1 MTSNRKRRF
10 SEFYDSHPLGHD
22 SREKRRRREEVYF
35 SRDHRTRR
43 DSYRF
48 GGRGARDQGTRSDRR
63 RRRGACEQRGR
74 LTYDRREHGR
84 GEVSRK
90 RVRTRRDEESDK
102 LSEVEPIKYKALEEI
117 CTSKPHENG
126 IVDLWNKRERFQAL
140 LASKEEIR
148 LGLMQLIIQA
158 IHLCCSTKGVQQFSE
173 DLLRVVAEE
182 NFVQLHLNSF
192 ISRMLLFSSTEFQ
205 PFHVISRLADIFL
218 EMIKRFGL
226 DIVHSI
232 PSAQLKETFVE
243 LNNRNRMN
251 EAGALERKIH
261 QVEALKREI
270 IGQQFVQFHQDQSE
284 REPQNN
290 FRDISVI
297 PQAED
302 LSVSSRPFLRVN
314 VINKGYKNLEHY
326 LDVHFR
332 LLREDCV
339 SPLRDGI
346 MRLRKDY
353 GSLKASNSSGNKT
366 TKEVHVYRD
375 VEVLYPVCSRK
386 EMVYRIRFDSLH
398 HSLRYVNWENSKRFK
413 FGCLLCL
420 SEDDF
425 YTLHFATVESRH
437 DICRGELEVRFE
449 GVELE
454 DLNGFIEA
462 KMKFDMV
469 ESPTFFEAYRHV
481 LEALKTIEADEMPF
495 QEHIVK
501 CSPKVRPPAY
511 EEITNGY
518 YDMSSILRGDWAPN
532 ENNIWA
538 CADDDS
544 VASND
549 LSEDFDDYSMES
561 NDESTASNYKLDIYD
576 LLHHRESLE
585 LNSSQLR
592 AFQMAL
598 TRRFAVIQGP
608 PGTGKT
614 YVGLK
619 IAQVLLQTT
628 ALWENEEERA
638 PILMVSYTNHALDQ
652 FLEGLL
658 PMTGKSNFTCAINV
672 VSHITIDNTPV
683 DNEITGYRRGI
694 SSVDLKFSLVSLFVR
709 FTAIIDKRK
718 VCGELLYFD
727 AKKHALLTK
736 LLTTRKC
743 VLFTRTGYG
752 TILFMNFTLYIVVN
766 SISVSHYHN

>member
-10 SEFYDSHPLGHD
+10 SEFDDSHSLGHD
-22 SREKRRRREEVYF
+22 SREKRRRREEVVF
-35 SRDHRTRR
+35 SRDHRPRR

-48 GGRGARDQGTRSDRR
+48 GGRGTRDQGTRSDRR
-63 RRRGACEQRGR
+63 RRRGAWEQRGR

-84 GEVSRK
+84 EEVSRK
-90 RVRTRRDEESDK
+90 GVGTRRDEESDK
-102 LSEVEPIKYKALEEI
+102 LSEVEPMKYKALEEI
-117 CTSKPHENG
+117 CTSTPHENG

-140 LASKEEIR
+140 LASKEQIR
-148 LGLMQLIIQA
+148 LGLMQLIIHA

-173 DLLRVVAEE
+173 DLLRVVVKE

-192 ISRMLLFSSTEFQ
+192 VSRMLSFSSTEFQ
-205 PFHVISRLADIFL
+205 PFHVISRLADVFL

-243 LNNRNRMN
+243 LSNRNRIMN
-251 EAGALERKIH
+251 EADALERKIY
-261 QVEALKREI
+261 QVEALKRKVIE
-270 IGQQFVQFHQDQSE
+270 QQFVQFDQEQPE
-284 REPQNN
+284 REPPSN
-290 FRDISVI
+290 FRDINVV
-297 PQAED
+297 PLAED
-302 LSVSSRPFLRVN
+302 LSVSSKPFLRVN
-314 VINKGYKNLEHY
+314 VINRSYKDLEHY

-366 TKEVHVYRD
+366 AKEVHVYRE
-375 VEVLYPVCSRK
+375 VEVLYPVCSRRG
-386 EMVYRIRFDSLH
+386 MVYRMRFDSLH
-398 HSLRYVNWENSKRFK
+398 HSLRYVNWEKSKRFK

-425 YTLHFATVESRH
+425 YTLHFATVESRD

-462 KMKFDMV
+462 KVKFDMV

-481 LEALKTIEADEMPF
+481 LEALKKIEPDEMPF

-501 CSPKVRPPAY
+501 CSPNVQPPAY
-511 EEITNGY
+511 EQITNGC
-518 YDMSSILRGDWAPN
+518 YDMRSILRSDWAPT

-549 LSEDFDDYSMES
+549 PSEDFDDYSMQS
-561 NDESTASNYKLDIYD
+561 NDESMASNYELSIYD
-576 LLHHRESLE
+576 LLYHRESLE

-598 TRRFAVIQGP
+598 TSRFAVIQGP

-672 VSHITIDNTPV
+672 ISLVTIDNTPV
-683 DNEITGYRRGI
+683 DNEITWYRC
-694 SSVDLKFSLVSLFVR
+694 SVSLF
-709 FTAIIDKRK
+709 
-718 VCGELLYFD
+718 ELKF
-727 AKKHALLTK
+727 
-736 LLTTRKC
+736 
-743 VLFTRTGYG
+743 
-752 TILFMNFTLYIVVN
+752 N
-766 SISVSHYHN
+766 

>member
-1 MTSNRKRRF
+1 
-10 SEFYDSHPLGHD
+10 
-22 SREKRRRREEVYF
+22 
-35 SRDHRTRR
+35 
-43 DSYRF
+43 
-48 GGRGARDQGTRSDRR
+48 
-63 RRRGACEQRGR
+63 
-74 LTYDRREHGR
+74 
-84 GEVSRK
+84 
-90 RVRTRRDEESDK
+90 
-102 LSEVEPIKYKALEEI
+102 
-117 CTSKPHENG
+117 
-126 IVDLWNKRERFQAL
+126 
-140 LASKEEIR
+140 
-148 LGLMQLIIQA
+148 MQLIIQV

-173 DLLRVVAEE
+173 DLLRVVVKE

-192 ISRMLLFSSTEFQ
+192 ISRMLSFSSTEFQ
-205 PFHVISRLADIFL
+205 PFHVISRLADVFL

-226 DIVHSI
+226 DIVYSI

-243 LNNRNRMN
+243 LNTRNRMN

-261 QVEALKREI
+261 HVEALKREI
-270 IGQQFVQFHQDQSE
+270 IRQQFVQFDHDQPE
-284 REPQNN
+284 REPKSN
-290 FRDISVI
+290 FRDISVV

-314 VINKGYKNLEHY
+314 VVNRSYKDLEHY

-366 TKEVHVYRD
+366 AKEVHVYREA
-375 VEVLYPVCSRK
+375 EVLYPECSRK
-386 EMVYRIRFDSLH
+386 GMVYRIRFDSLH
-398 HSLRYVNWENSKRFK
+398 HSLRHVNWEKRKRFK
-413 FGCLLCL
+413 FGSILCL

-425 YTLHFATVESRH
+425 YTLHFATVESRD
-437 DICRGELEVRFE
+437 DICRGELDVRFE
-449 GVELE
+449 DVELE
-454 DLNGFIEA
+454 DLNGFIDA
-462 KMKFDMV
+462 KVKFDMV

-481 LEALKTIEADEMPF
+481 LEALKKIEPDEMPF

-511 EEITNGY
+511 EQITNGY
-518 YDMSSILRGDWAPN
+518 YDMRGILRSDWAPT

-549 LSEDFDDYSMES
+549 PSEDFDDYSMQS
-561 NDESTASNYKLDIYD
+561 DDASMASNYELSIYDLLHGYYDMRSILRSDWAPTENNIWACADDDSVASNDPSEDFDDYSLQSDDESMASNYELSIYD

-598 TRRFAVIQGP
+598 TSRFAVIQGP

-628 ALWENEEERA
+628 VLWENEEERA

-658 PMTGKSNFTCAINV
+658 PMTSKSNFTCAINV
-672 VSHITIDNTPV
+672 ISHVTIDNTPV
-683 DNEITGYRRGI
+683 DSEITWYRC
-694 SSVDLKFSLVSLFVR
+694 SVSLVELKF
-709 FTAIIDKRK
+709 
-718 VCGELLYFD
+718 
-727 AKKHALLTK
+727 
-736 LLTTRKC
+736 
-743 VLFTRTGYG
+743 
-752 TILFMNFTLYIVVN
+752 N
-766 SISVSHYHN
+766 

>member
-1 MTSNRKRRF
+1 MYVSGPEIRPGVIPRPNMTSNRKRRF
-10 SEFYDSHPLGHD
+10 SELDDSHSLGHD

-48 GGRGARDQGTRSDRR
+48 DGRGARDQGTGSDRR

-74 LTYDRREHGR
+74 LTCDRREHGR
-84 GEVSRK
+84 REVSGK
-90 RVRTRRDEESDK
+90 IVGTRRDEESDK
-102 LSEVEPIKYKALEEI
+102 LSEVEPMKYKALEEI
-117 CTSKPHENG
+117 CTSTPHENG

-148 LGLMQLIIQA
+148 LGLMQLIIHA

-173 DLLRVVAEE
+173 DLLRVVVKE

-192 ISRMLLFSSTEFQ
+192 VSRMLSFSSTEFQ
-205 PFHVISRLADIFL
+205 PFHVFSRLADVFL

-226 DIVHSI
+226 DIVYSI

-243 LNNRNRMN
+243 LSKRNRIMN
-251 EAGALERKIH
+251 EADALERKIY
-261 QVEALKREI
+261 QVEALKRKVIE
-270 IGQQFVQFHQDQSE
+270 QQFVQFDQDQPE
-284 REPQNN
+284 REPQSN
-290 FRDISVI
+290 FRDISVV

-302 LSVSSRPFLRVN
+302 LSVSSKPFLRVN
-314 VINKGYKNLEHY
+314 VVNRSYKDLEHY

-346 MRLRKDY
+346 RSLRKDY

-366 TKEVHVYRD
+366 AKEVHVYRE

-386 EMVYRIRFDSLH
+386 GMVYRMRFDSLH
-398 HSLRYVNWENSKRFK
+398 HSLRYVNWEKSKRFK

-425 YTLHFATVESRH
+425 YTLHFATVESRD

-454 DLNGFIEA
+454 DLNGFIET
-462 KMKFDMV
+462 KVKFDMV

-481 LEALKTIEADEMPF
+481 LEALKKIEPDEMPF

-501 CSPKVRPPAY
+501 CSPKVRPPVY
-511 EEITNGY
+511 EQITNGC
-518 YDMSSILRGDWAPN
+518 YDMRSILRSDWAPT

-549 LSEDFDDYSMES
+549 PSEDFDDYSMQSDGES
-561 NDESTASNYKLDIYD
+561 MASNYELSIHD
-576 LLHHRESLE
+576 LLYHRESLK

-598 TRRFAVIQGP
+598 TSRFAVIQGP

-672 VSHITIDNTPV
+672 ISHVTIDNTPV
-683 DNEITGYRRGI
+683 DNEITWYRC
-694 SSVDLKFSLVSLFVR
+694 SVSLVEL
-709 FTAIIDKRK
+709 K
-718 VCGELLYFD
+718 V
-727 AKKHALLTK
+727 
-736 LLTTRKC
+736 
-743 VLFTRTGYG
+743 
-752 TILFMNFTLYIVVN
+752 N
-766 SISVSHYHN
+766 

>member
-10 SEFYDSHPLGHD
+10 SEFDDSHSLGHD

-35 SRDHRTRR
+35 SRVHRTRR

-48 GGRGARDQGTRSDRR
+48 DGRGARDQGTGSGRR

-74 LTYDRREHGR
+74 LTCDRRGHGR
-84 GEVSRK
+84 REVSGK
-90 RVRTRRDEESDK
+90 IVGTRRDEESDK
-102 LSEVEPIKYKALEEI
+102 LSEVEPMKYKALEEI
-117 CTSKPHENG
+117 CTSTPHENG

-148 LGLMQLIIQA
+148 LGLMQLIIHA

-173 DLLRVVAEE
+173 DLLRVVVKE

-192 ISRMLLFSSTEFQ
+192 VSRMLSFSSTEFQ
-205 PFHVISRLADIFL
+205 PFHVISRLADVFL

-243 LNNRNRMN
+243 LSNRNRIMN
-251 EAGALERKIH
+251 EADALERKIY
-261 QVEALKREI
+261 QVEALKRKVIE
-270 IGQQFVQFHQDQSE
+270 QQFVQFDQDQPES
-284 REPQNN
+284 EPQSN
-290 FRDISVI
+290 FRDISVV

-302 LSVSSRPFLRVN
+302 LSVSSKPFLRVN
-314 VINKGYKNLEHY
+314 VVNRSYKDLEHY

-346 MRLRKDY
+346 RSLRKDY
-353 GSLKASNSSGNKT
+353 GTVKASNSSGNKT
-366 TKEVHVYRD
+366 AKEVHVYRE
-375 VEVLYPVCSRK
+375 VEVLYPECSRK
-386 EMVYRIRFDSLH
+386 GMVYRIRFDSLH
-398 HSLRYVNWENSKRFK
+398 HSLRYVNWEKSKRFK
-413 FGCLLCL
+413 FGSLLCL

-425 YTLHFATVESRH
+425 YTLHFATVESRD
-437 DICRGELEVRFE
+437 DICRGELDVRFE
-449 GVELE
+449 GVELK
-454 DLNGFIEA
+454 DLNRFIEA
-462 KMKFDMV
+462 NVKFDMV

-481 LEALKTIEADEMPF
+481 LDALKKIEPDEMPF

-501 CSPKVRPPAY
+501 CSPNVQPPAY
-511 EEITNGY
+511 EQITNGC
-518 YDMSSILRGDWAPN
+518 YDMRSILRSDWAPT

-549 LSEDFDDYSMES
+549 PSEDFDDYSMQS
-561 NDESTASNYKLDIYD
+561 NDESMASNYELSIYD
-576 LLHHRESLE
+576 LLYHRESLK

-598 TRRFAVIQGP
+598 TSRFAVIQGP

-672 VSHITIDNTPV
+672 ISHVTIDNTPV
-683 DNEITGYRRGI
+683 DNEITWYRC
-694 SSVDLKFSLVSLFVR
+694 SVSLVELKF
-709 FTAIIDKRK
+709 
-718 VCGELLYFD
+718 
-727 AKKHALLTK
+727 
-736 LLTTRKC
+736 
-743 VLFTRTGYG
+743 
-752 TILFMNFTLYIVVN
+752 N
-766 SISVSHYHN
+766 

>member
-10 SEFYDSHPLGHD
+10 SEFDDSHPLGHD
-22 SREKRRRREEVYF
+22 SREKRRRREEVVF
-35 SRDHRTRR
+35 SRDHRPRR

-48 GGRGARDQGTRSDRR
+48 GGRGTRDQGTRSDRR
-63 RRRGACEQRGR
+63 RRRGACKQRDR

-84 GEVSRK
+84 GEVPGK
-90 RVRTRRDEESDK
+90 IVGTRRDEERDK
-102 LSEVEPIKYKALEEI
+102 LSEVEPMKYKALEEI
-117 CTSKPHENG
+117 CTSTPHENG

-148 LGLMQLIIQA
+148 LGLMQLIIHA

-173 DLLRVVAEE
+173 DLLRVVVKE

-192 ISRMLLFSSTEFQ
+192 VSRMLSFSSTEFQ
-205 PFHVISRLADIFL
+205 PFHVISRLADVFL

-226 DIVHSI
+226 DIVYSI

-243 LNNRNRMN
+243 LSNRNRIMN
-251 EAGALERKIH
+251 EADALERKIY
-261 QVEALKREI
+261 QVEALKRKVIE
-270 IGQQFVQFHQDQSE
+270 QQFVQFDQDQPE
-284 REPQNN
+284 REPQSN
-290 FRDISVI
+290 FRDISVV

-302 LSVSSRPFLRVN
+302 LSVSSKPFLRVN
-314 VINKGYKNLEHY
+314 VVNRSYKDLEHY

-366 TKEVHVYRD
+366 AKEVHVYRE

-386 EMVYRIRFDSLH
+386 GMVYRMRFDSLH
-398 HSLRYVNWENSKRFK
+398 HSLRYVNWEKSKRFK

-425 YTLHFATVESRH
+425 YTLHFATVESRD

-462 KMKFDMV
+462 KVKFDMV

-481 LEALKTIEADEMPF
+481 LEALKKIEPDEMPF

-501 CSPKVRPPAY
+501 CSPNVQPPAY
-511 EEITNGY
+511 EQITNGC
-518 YDMSSILRGDWAPN
+518 YDMRSILRSDWAPT

-549 LSEDFDDYSMES
+549 PSEDFDDYSMQS
-561 NDESTASNYKLDIYD
+561 NDESMASNYELSIYD
-576 LLHHRESLE
+576 LLYHRESLE

-598 TRRFAVIQGP
+598 TSRFAVIQGP

-672 VSHITIDNTPV
+672 ISLVTIDNTPV
-683 DNEITGYRRGI
+683 DNEITWYRC
-694 SSVDLKFSLVSLFVR
+694 SVSLVEWKF
-709 FTAIIDKRK
+709 
-718 VCGELLYFD
+718 
-727 AKKHALLTK
+727 
-736 LLTTRKC
+736 
-743 VLFTRTGYG
+743 
-752 TILFMNFTLYIVVN
+752 N
-766 SISVSHYHN
+766 